1 MEELADPS
9 LVRLDHLSA
18 ILCDL
23 ICHFGR
29 SVWQLTLPAAECMR
43 NSSLCSNMLSW
54 SGAVMQKDKPMAV
67 GGLGM
72 ISTANYV
79 ARKYGVRSAMPGKLC
94 AASWGQECATMQ
106 APPSG

>member
-1 MEELADPS
+1 ML
-9 LVRLDHLSA
+9 
-18 ILCDL
+18 
-23 ICHFGR
+23 
-29 SVWQLTLPAAECMR
+29 
-43 NSSLCSNMLSW
+43 NSGLCSNVLNW

-94 AASWGQECATMQ
+94 AASGGRSG
-106 APPSG
+106 PPCRLHHPGEGSCVHCPCRVHWAASVP